1 MDKKF
6 RLKDLIIV
14 DSKDDLSK
22 IPNGKFLIN
31 TINAHSYNVARKDE
45 LFAEALA
52 KGDYLIP
59 DGMSVVKACKWLH
72 AKSQP
77 KERIAGA
84 DLFEYEMD
92 RLNKKCGTVM
102 FTTNSLTDGWQAVLI
117 AGSVT
122 GGCSLL
128 TVLCYWAFGD
138 SRRPYS
144 KELHAVLE
152 PTYTYYPLS
161 AQGQLVAALE
171 ANDEAALEAVKR
183 QSHEL
188 ALVRYSDRDEHIFYS
203 QLLRIEGRGYI
214 PLTDI
219 IINHKQPSK

>member
-1 MDKKF
+1 MEF
-6 RLKDLIIV
+6 I
-14 DSKDDLSK
+14 
-22 IPNGKFLIN
+22 GKQIYSRPEIRRTLLPLWPAWVLTAI
-31 TINAHSYNVARKDE
+31 
-45 LFAEALA
+45 
-52 KGDYLIP
+52 
-59 DGMSVVKACKWLH
+59 
-72 AKSQP
+72 
-77 KERIAGA
+77 GA
-84 DLFEYEMD
+84 V
-92 RLNKKCGTVM
+92 CGTVM
-102 FTTNSLTDGWQAVLI
+102 FTTNSLTDGWQAVLL

-203 QLLRIEGRGYI
+203 QLLCIEGRGYI